1 MVPGFQGAEARFR
14 LRGNSGHSAHPL
26 ERQGALPADRFRV
39 AAAQVHALAASASLR
54 SRDRGGVGQAEFPQ
68 EGRGLRPAFA
78 PERNANGGSASSST
92 TVPLRHRQVRKAQ
105 KTRIQLRAVKRIRFT
120 LNHIKDERH
129 VMIGIKFI
137 KVQPTTYLLQYRGG
151 KIVREGLG
159 LSFFYY
165 GPTTSLVAVPVAST
179 DTPFIFQ
186 ETTADFQAVTI
197 QGQVTYRISEPKRL
211 AALLNYTLEKDGD
224 TYVSEDPE
232 KLPER
237 VIHVINVI
245 ARAELQKL
253 PLREAIRASDTLVQA
268 VKARLVAAE
277 EITSLGLEVLGLSIL
292 AIKPTP
298 ETARALEADTRERL
312 FREADEATYA
322 RRNSAVEQ
330 ERAIKENELNT
341 EIAVE
346 TKKRQIR
353 ETQMDAERAVQEKEG
368 LLKKEALETNIGLEE
383 RRKNMVALAADN
395 AKAEADAR
403 AYGVSS
409 TMKALGSAD
418 TKILQALASTGMR
431 PEQLIAFAFQEL
443 AGKAEKIGQL
453 NISPDLLRELLTPQ
467 PARK

>member
-1 MVPGFQGAEARFR
+1 MF
-14 LRGNSGHSAHPL
+14 
-26 ERQGALPADRFRV
+26 
-39 AAAQVHALAASASLR
+39 
-54 SRDRGGVGQAEFPQ
+54 
-68 EGRGLRPAFA
+68 
-78 PERNANGGSASSST
+78 
-92 TVPLRHRQVRKAQ
+92 
-105 KTRIQLRAVKRIRFT
+105 
-120 LNHIKDERH
+120 
-129 VMIGIKFI
+129 GINFI
-137 KVQPTTYLLQYRGG
+137 KVQPTTYLLQYCGG
-151 KIVREGLG
+151 HVVREGLG

-165 GPTTSLVAVPVAST
+165 APTTSLVAVPVAST

-197 QGQVTYRISEPKRL
+197 QGQVTYRVGDPKRL
-211 AALLNYTLEKDGD
+211 AALLNYTLAGDGEA
-224 TYVSEDPE
+224 YSSEDPE

-237 VIHVINVI
+237 VIHVINVL

-253 PLREAIRASDTLVQA
+253 PLREAIRASDALVRA
-268 VKARLVAAE
+268 VKERLVEAE
-277 EITSLGLEVLGLSIL
+277 EIKALGLEVLGLSIL

-298 ETARALEADTRERL
+298 ETARALEAETREKL
-312 FREADEATYA
+312 FRDADEAVYS

-346 TKKRQIR
+346 NKKRQIR
-353 ETQMDAERAVQEKEG
+353 ETQMEADRAVQEK
-368 LLKKEALETNIGLEE
+368 KHVQQKEALEANIGLED
-383 RRKNMVALAADN
+383 RRKNLVALAAEN

-403 AYGVSS
+403 SYGVST

-418 TKILQALASTGMR
+418 TKILQALATSGMK

>member
-1 MVPGFQGAEARFR
+1 
-14 LRGNSGHSAHPL
+14 
-26 ERQGALPADRFRV
+26 
-39 AAAQVHALAASASLR
+39 
-54 SRDRGGVGQAEFPQ
+54 
-68 EGRGLRPAFA
+68 
-78 PERNANGGSASSST
+78 
-92 TVPLRHRQVRKAQ
+92 
-105 KTRIQLRAVKRIRFT
+105 
-120 LNHIKDERH
+120 
-129 VMIGIKFI
+129 MIGIKFI

-151 KIVREGLG
+151 KIVRQGLG

-298 ETARALEADTRERL
+298 ETARALEAETREQL
-312 FREADEATYA
+312 FREADEAVYA

-346 TKKRQIR
+346 NKKRQIR
-353 ETQMDAERAVQEKEG
+353 EAQMEAERTVQEKKH
-368 LLKKEALETNIGLEE
+368 LVQKEALEANIGMED
-383 RRKNMVALAADN
+383 RRKSLVALAAEN
-395 AKAEADAR
+395 AKTEADAR

-418 TKILQALASTGMR
+418 AKILQALATTGMK

-443 AGKAEKIGQL
+443 AGRAEKIGQL

>member
-1 MVPGFQGAEARFR
+1 MF
-14 LRGNSGHSAHPL
+14 
-26 ERQGALPADRFRV
+26 
-39 AAAQVHALAASASLR
+39 
-54 SRDRGGVGQAEFPQ
+54 
-68 EGRGLRPAFA
+68 
-78 PERNANGGSASSST
+78 
-92 TVPLRHRQVRKAQ
+92 
-105 KTRIQLRAVKRIRFT
+105 
-120 LNHIKDERH
+120 
-129 VMIGIKFI
+129 GIKFI

-151 KIVREGLG
+151 HIVREGLG

-165 GPTTSLVAVPVAST
+165 APTTSLVTVPVAST

-197 QGQVTYRISEPKRL
+197 QGQVTYRVGDPKRL
-211 AALLNYTLEKDGD
+211 AAMLNYTLARDGE
-224 TYVSEDPE
+224 TYAAEDPN

-237 VIHVINVI
+237 VIHVINVL

-253 PLREAIRASDTLVQA
+253 PLREAIRASDELVTA
-268 VKARLVAAE
+268 VKGRLVGAE
-277 EITSLGLEVLGLSIL
+277 EITALGLEVLGLSVL

-298 ETARALEADTRERL
+298 ETARALEAETREKL
-312 FREADEATYA
+312 FREADEAVYA

-346 TKKRQIR
+346 NKKRQIR
-353 ETQMDAERAVQEKEG
+353 ETQMEADRAVQEK
-368 LLKKEALETNIGLEE
+368 KHIQQKEALEANIGLED
-383 RRKNMVALAADN
+383 RRKNLVALAAEN

-403 AYGVSS
+403 AYGVST

-418 TKILQALASTGMR
+418 TKILQALATSGMK

-467 PARK
+467 PVRK

>member
-1 MVPGFQGAEARFR
+1 
-14 LRGNSGHSAHPL
+14 
-26 ERQGALPADRFRV
+26 
-39 AAAQVHALAASASLR
+39 
-54 SRDRGGVGQAEFPQ
+54 
-68 EGRGLRPAFA
+68 
-78 PERNANGGSASSST
+78 
-92 TVPLRHRQVRKAQ
+92 
-105 KTRIQLRAVKRIRFT
+105 
-120 LNHIKDERH
+120 
-129 VMIGIKFI
+129 MIGIKFI

-298 ETARALEADTRERL
+298 ETARALEAETREQL
-312 FREADEATYA
+312 FREADEAVYA

-346 TKKRQIR
+346 NKKRQIR
-353 ETQMDAERAVQEKEG
+353 ETQMEAERTVQEKKH
-368 LLKKEALETNIGLEE
+368 LVQKEALEANIGMED
-383 RRKNMVALAADN
+383 RRKSLVALAGEN

-418 TKILQALASTGMR
+418 AKILQALATTGMK

-443 AGKAEKIGQL
+443 AGRADKIGQL
-453 NISPDLLRELLTPQ
+453 NISPDLLRELMN
-467 PARK
+467 K

>member
-1 MVPGFQGAEARFR
+1 MF
-14 LRGNSGHSAHPL
+14 
-26 ERQGALPADRFRV
+26 
-39 AAAQVHALAASASLR
+39 
-54 SRDRGGVGQAEFPQ
+54 
-68 EGRGLRPAFA
+68 
-78 PERNANGGSASSST
+78 
-92 TVPLRHRQVRKAQ
+92 
-105 KTRIQLRAVKRIRFT
+105 
-120 LNHIKDERH
+120 
-129 VMIGIKFI
+129 GIKFI

-165 GPTTSLVAVPVAST
+165 APTTSLVAVPVAST

-211 AALLNYTLEKDGD
+211 AALLNYTLEKDGEK
-224 TYVSEDPE
+224 YVSEDPE

-237 VIHVINVI
+237 VIHVINVL

-253 PLREAIRASDTLVQA
+253 PLREAIRASDALVQA
-268 VKARLVAAE
+268 VKARLAAAE

-298 ETARALEADTRERL
+298 ETARALEAEAREQL
-312 FREADEATYA
+312 FRVADEAVYA

-346 TKKRQIR
+346 NKKRQIR
-353 ETQMDAERAVQEKEG
+353 ETQMEAERTVQEKKH
-368 LLKKEALETNIGLEE
+368 LVQKEALEANIGMED
-383 RRKNMVALAADN
+383 RRKKLVTLAAEN
-395 AKAEADAR
+395 AKEEADAR
-403 AYGVSS
+403 AYGVET

-418 TKILQALASTGMR
+418 PKILQALASTSMK

-443 AGKAEKIGQL
+443 ASKAEKIGQL

-467 PARK
+467 PVRK